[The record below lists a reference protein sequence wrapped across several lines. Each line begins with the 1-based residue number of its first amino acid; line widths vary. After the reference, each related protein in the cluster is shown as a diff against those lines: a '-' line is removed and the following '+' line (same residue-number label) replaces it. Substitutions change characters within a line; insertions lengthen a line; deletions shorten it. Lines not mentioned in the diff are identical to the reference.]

1 MGESALTVTVA
12 DAAAMEALGGAVGD
26 ALRGGGALLALRG
39 DLGTGKTTLA
49 RGLLRRLG
57 VEGAIRSPTYTLIE
71 PYEIAGRAAYHLDLY
86 RVAAPGELDFMGVRD
101 LLDDGALVLVEWP
114 ERGGR
119 SIPGAD
125 VDLALAHATPGRVV
139 VLSGRTAAGKTL
151 LGMLTLPGGCSLLR

>member
-1 MGESALTVTVA
+1 VNKKLLSFEVEQARRGAYSRSDRGLRMVPVARVVGSVGRA
-12 DAAAMEALGGAVGD
+12 DALDGRFRYRRGVDPHGAD
-26 ALRGGGALLALRG
+26 SRI
-39 DLGTGKTTLA
+39 
-49 RGLLRRLG
+49 RRVRQLFD
-57 VEGAIRSPTYTLIE
+57 
-71 PYEIAGRAAYHLDLY
+71 AGRVPPVDLY